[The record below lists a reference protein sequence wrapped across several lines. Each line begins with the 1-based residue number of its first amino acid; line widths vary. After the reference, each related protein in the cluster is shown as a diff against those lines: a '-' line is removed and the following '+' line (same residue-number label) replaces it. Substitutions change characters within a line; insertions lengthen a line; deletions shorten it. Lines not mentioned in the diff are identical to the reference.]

1 MDLNKKNTG
10 RIKTSRLLL
19 CVAIWWLVLAIGY
32 MIVSYKIDKF
42 KNDITRT
49 GVAFLQEVTDRIS
62 LSLLEY
68 DLKSLRKILQDVE
81 KKPGVLYASIIDHKN
96 KIVAYTDPGQL
107 IPDESKSVSR
117 SDHVF
122 FWEGSSVGHSR
133 IINFSTDLTYAGTKI
148 GEIFLTFSAALINR
162 MKYGFILTAISS
174 FIILLLVL
182 TGLYFKGFRPIT
194 YALKTRYSKKL
205 TFPLGFSESSNIACP
220 LCGAEQTFSRERFT
234 DINLD
239 RFLII
244 QSAQN
249 VSDPDRFRLPR
260 GISLSE
266 ISNREDLV
274 WLKRQVVLRC
284 IEIIKRLSVE

>member
-19 CVAIWWLVLAIGY
+19 CVAIWWLFLGIGY
-32 MIVSYKIDKF
+32 MIISYKIDKF
-42 KNDITRT
+42 KKDITRT
-49 GVAFLQEVTDRIS
+49 GVALLHEVTDRTS
-62 LSLLEY
+62 LPLLEY
-68 DLKSLRKILQDVE
+68 DLNSLRKILQDVE

-107 IPDESKSVSR
+107 IPDKSKSVSR

-133 IINFSTDLTYAGTKI
+133 IINFSTDLTYSGTKI
-148 GEIFLTFSAALINR
+148 GEIFLTFSATFINR
-162 MKYGFILTAISS
+162 MKYGFIFTAVSS
-174 FIILLLVL
+174 FIILVLVL
-182 TGLYFKGFRPIT
+182 TGLYFKGFRSIT
-194 YALKTRYSKKL
+194 HALKARYSKKL
-205 TFPLGFSESSNIACP
+205 TFPLGFSASSNIACP

-244 QSAQN
+244 QSARN
-249 VSDPDRFRLPR
+249 VSDLDRFRPPR

-266 ISNREDLV
+266 ISNREDLA

>member
-1 MDLNKKNTG
+1 MDLNKENTG
-10 RIKTSRLLL
+10 RIKTSRFLL

-32 MIVSYKIDKF
+32 MIISYKIDKF

-49 GVAFLQEVTDRIS
+49 GVAFLQEVTGIIS

-96 KIVAYTDPGQL
+96 KIVAYTDSGQL
-107 IPDESKSVSR
+107 IPDKSKSVSR

-122 FWEGSSVGHSR
+122 FWEGSSVCHSR

-148 GEIFLTFSAALINR
+148 GEIFLTFSAALLNR

-182 TGLYFKGFRPIT
+182 TGLYFKGFKPIT
-194 YALKTRYSKKL
+194 HALKTRYSKKL

-220 LCGAEQTFSRERFT
+220 LCGIEQTFSRERFT

-239 RFLII
+239 KFLII

-249 VSDPDRFRLPR
+249 VSEPDQFRPPR

-266 ISNREDLV
+266 IANREDLV